1 MPHPVFD
8 NAGSDVTAVSP
19 SNVWIGWDDN
29 TSAHALHWNGHRW
42 HSITATYYADPL
54 DIVPDGKGGYWFG
67 AEAIFTGSTWTAEQ
81 VPGFTGGYGG
91 VTRIPG
97 TTSFLLNAGVETGSS
112 STEKPTIFRFD
123 L

>member
-1 MPHPVFD
+1 MT
-8 NAGSDVTAVSP
+8 TAC
-19 SNVWIGWDDN
+19 
-29 TSAHALHWNGHRW
+29 
-42 HSITATYYADPL
+42 YADPD
-54 DIVPDGKGGYWFG
+54 DIVPDGIGGYWFG
-67 AEAIFTGSTWTAEQ
+67 AQAIFAGSTWTNEQ
-81 VPGFTGGYGG
+81 VPAFTGGYGG